1 MLIYTVIFIS
11 CSSKEVLD
19 INYLKKSGY
28 EEVTCRSVESYQTQD
43 SSFIEINKKLIKRKS
58 YLLARCFDKDSCL
71 LNINLQSDKIVCQRY
86 IISVEEEYKKGYAYN
101 DFKEFAD
108 HRVLYLLV
116 DDEDL
121 KEFITRAN

>member
-19 INYLKKSGY
+19 IDYLKKSGY
-28 EEVTCRSVESYQTQD
+28 EEVTCRSVESYQAQETN
-43 SSFIEINKKLIKRKS
+43 FIEINKKLSKRET
-58 YLLARCFDKDSCL
+58 YLLARCFDKDNCL

-86 IISVEEEYKKGYAYN
+86 IVSIEEEYKKDYEYN

-108 HRVLYLLV
+108 HLVLYILV
-116 DDEDL
+116 DEESI